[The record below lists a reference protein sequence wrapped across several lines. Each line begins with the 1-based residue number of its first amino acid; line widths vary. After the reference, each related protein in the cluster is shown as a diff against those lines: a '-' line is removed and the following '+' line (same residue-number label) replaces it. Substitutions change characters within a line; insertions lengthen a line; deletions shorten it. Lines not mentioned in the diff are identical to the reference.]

1 VAALVGETVEL
12 QLETMA
18 VVVAALVTQEL
29 TQQEL
34 ALLMK
39 ALMVEL
45 QAHHQLVAA
54 VVQVL

>member
-1 VAALVGETVEL
+1 VAAPVGETVEL